1 MNSKNGKIDLR
12 QIGKYIF
19 IFFKSLYNLIN
30 LKLWLVRNEPISMAN
45 IFIRYSSPGL
55 FAGGIKKIRRVYC
68 IGSLG
73 LFFESFFEPSFFSL
87 YNLVNLELCLVRY
100 EPISMIIMIS
110 ANFFSGIFHRQ
121 IRRFPHRVFGCS
133 QLMLLLTLFCFLPH

>member
-100 EPISMIIMIS
+100 EPISMTH
-110 ANFFSGIFHRQ
+110 IF
-121 IRRFPHRVFGCS
+121 IRRSSHGLFAGGVKKNKTGVLHRVFTES
-133 QLMLLLTLFCFLPH
+133 LHQFL